1 MHNKKIIIITN
12 DNCKQQILKYVTKN
26 KIFIDL
32 KFYNLKTF
40 KEEYFFRYSEKT
52 IPYLINKYH
61 LKINILENYL
71 DKLYYIE
78 DKDYHN
84 KKLQFLKELKQE
96 LIVNNLIITNPY
108 FLDYIKDYQI
118 YVLGYSYLDNLERNL
133 FTNIKAQ
140 IINDKNIYKHNK
152 VYVFSKIEEEITFV
166 CEQIINLLNNN
177 ISINNIKLMNVTSE
191 YYNALWQISSMY
203 HLPIKI
209 PSNNNL
215 YSHNITKN
223 FLKNIILS
231 KDYALKELQK
241 EDNLEI
247 VNMIIN
253 IYNKYLFLDDISIL
267 REILIEEFKKTK
279 INNNYYQ
286 NYIDIIN
293 LEDFINDDDY
303 VFLMNFTTN
312 SIPNFQKDE
321 DYFTDN
327 IKEELDLDKTN
338 IINKYIKE
346 YTINKIGSIKN
357 LYISYKLKDNKM
369 VNYPSILVNT
379 LNLTKEEYQ
388 NNSLIHYSYTMDKL
402 SLAKMHYNYETYGII
417 DRNYYLYMRNI
428 PDLNYNSYLND
439 FKGIDKNSLKKY
451 LNNKLY
457 LSYSNLNNYH
467 KCAFRYYLN
476 NILKLNKKEDL
487 FETFIGSLYHYVLS
501 KCIDTSKEIE
511 EETLEYLKTSNR
523 DLSKKEEFFLNIIK
537 EDISKSLNI
546 IKEQQQNIKL
556 DQILKEQYLKINK
569 NKDWEI
575 NFVGFIDKI
584 LYKEFNNKTVIALID
599 YKTGKEEIDLK
610 YKDYGFNLQLP
621 FYLYLIKE
629 SNLFKNPIFAGFYL
643 QFLLNKREE
652 DNLKLEGYSNNDPSV
667 IELLDNNY
675 QNSNLIKGLKCKNNG
690 EFYKSSKV
698 LSNEEIDSLI
708 TLINNFIDEDINKI
722 INASFEINPKRI
734 GYQKDIGCKYCPY
747 IDICYKKES
756 DYVLLKEV
764 EEDNYAGLD

>member
-1 MHNKKIIIITN
+1 MYNKKIIIITN

-84 KKLQFLKELKQE
+84 KKLQFLKDLKQE
-96 LIVNNLIITNPY
+96 LITNNLIITNPY

-118 YVLGYSYLDNLERNL
+118 YVLGYSYLNNLERNL

-267 REILIEEFKKTK
+267 REILINEFKKTK

-293 LEDFINDDDY
+293 LEDFISDDDY

-417 DRNYYLYMRNI
+417 DHNYYLYMRNI

-439 FKGIDKNSLKKY
+439 FKGIDKNSLKEY

-629 SNLFKNPIFAGFYL
+629 SKLFKNPIFAGFYL